1 LPVTILCQAAKYT
14 AIASSCFKNSYMHL
28 HKKLPA
34 LLLSIFITIA
44 YISCQKELS
53 GDGTIL
59 TPVDDQVQTTASVQG
74 YVTNESGQPVNGALV
89 TSGIATTTTDAKG
102 YFRFPDI
109 RLSKNNGY
117 VKVTMPGYFTGSRSF
132 ITNTG
137 RVNHIRIQLIPKT
150 NAGSIDAAAGGSVS
164 LSSGISISLQAG
176 SVVNAATNAA
186 YSGTVKVAVAWIDP
200 SSGSLTDQMPGD
212 LRGVTTTG
220 GEVGLQTFGMIAA
233 ELTGNSGELLQIAT
247 GKKATVNFTIPAS
260 LASSAPTTIA
270 LWYFDETAGRWK
282 EDGIAT
288 KTGNTYIAAVSH
300 FSFWNCDAKFPLVN
314 FTATIING
322 NKSPLVNAQ
331 VRIKRV
337 VNNSFGY
344 GITDSTG
351 YVSGA
356 IPANEDL
363 VLEVL
368 DQCGNV
374 IYSQNT
380 GPFSGNANLGTITV
394 TNSTTSLITVSGS
407 ITDCS
412 NAAVTKGYVE
422 IYISNRYYRVAVN
435 NGNYTATITNCNP
448 NAILTIIGVDNVANQ
463 QSAPQTV
470 TISSQAVV
478 IPVFQACG
486 TSSLQTIDY
495 TVDAIPYN
503 IIAPPDSIYTGGSG
517 TTTPPNS
524 NDGYIGGYSPA
535 NSTNRI
541 SFSFNAATATPGTY
555 PLNYVSVGQVDST
568 LIATASPVI
577 TITQYGAPGQFI
589 IGNFTVQL
597 KKLSDN
603 SLHPVTCN
611 FRIRRR

>member
-1 LPVTILCQAAKYT
+1 
-14 AIASSCFKNSYMHL
+14 MHL
-28 HKKLPA
+28 HKKLAA
-34 LLLSIFITIA
+34 LLLATFITIA
-44 YISCQKELS
+44 YVSCQKELS

-59 TPVDDQVQTTASVQG
+59 IAPVDDQVQTTASVQG
-74 YVTNESGQPVNGALV
+74 YVTNENGQPVNGALV
-89 TSGIATTTTDAKG
+89 TSGTAITTTDVKG
-102 YFRFPDI
+102 YFRFYNI
-109 RLSKNNGY
+109 QLSKNNGY
-117 VKVTMPGYFTGSRSF
+117 VKVSMPGYFTGSRSF

-150 NAGSIDAAAGGSVS
+150 NAGTIDAVAGGSVT
-164 LSSGISISLQAG
+164 LSSGISISLPAG

-186 YSGTVKVAVAWIDP
+186 YTGMVKVAAAWIDP
-200 SSGSLTDQMPGD
+200 TSVSLTEQMPGD
-212 LRGVTTTG
+212 LRGITTTG
-220 GEVGLQTFGMIAA
+220 GEVGLQTFGMVTA
-233 ELTGNSGELLQIAT
+233 ELTGSSGELLQIVS
-247 GKKATVNFTIPAS
+247 GKKATVNFTIPGSIAA
-260 LASSAPTTIA
+260 LAPTTIA
-270 LWYFDETAGRWK
+270 LWHFDEAAGRWK
-282 EDGIAT
+282 EDGTAI
-288 KTGNTYIAAVSH
+288 KTGNTYIAEVSH

-314 FTATIING
+314 FSAKIVNA
-322 NKSPLVNAQ
+322 NNSPLVNTQ

-380 GPFSGNANLGTITV
+380 GPFTANANLGTITV
-394 TNSTTSLITVSGS
+394 TTSTTSLITVSGN

-422 IYISNRYYRVAVN
+422 IYISNRYYKIAVN
-435 NGNYTATITNCNP
+435 NGTYTATITNCSP
-448 NAILTIIGVDNVANQ
+448 NATLTIIGVDNVANQ
-463 QSAPQTV
+463 QSAPQT
-470 TISSQAVV
+470 IAIISQAVI

-495 TVDAIPYN
+495 TVDATTYN
-503 IIAPPDSIYTGGSG
+503 IIAPPDSIYTNASG

-524 NDGYIGGYSPA
+524 NDGYIAGYSPT

-541 SFSFNAATATPGTY
+541 TFSFNAPTATPGTY
-555 PLNYVSVGQVDST
+555 PLKYVSVGQVDST
-568 LIATASPVI
+568 VIATPSPLVS
-577 TITQYGAPGQFI
+577 ITQYGAPGQFI
-589 IGNFTVQL
+589 IGNFSVQL
-597 KKLSDN
+597 KKISDN